1 MGHSR
6 LKQLDEAG
14 LTKVKSLEG
23 RIISCGVA
31 LEAPTRLAD
40 ISNEQLEQLKTA
52 EEEMGAIL
60 LAYSC

>member
-23 RIISCGVA
+23 RINSCVVA
-31 LEAPTRLAD
+31 LEAPTKLAD
-40 ISNEQLEQLKTA
+40 ISDEQLEQLKTA
-52 EEEMGAIL
+52 EREMGAIL

>member
-6 LKQLDEAG
+6 LKQLDEAS

-23 RIISCGVA
+23 RINSCVVA

>member
-23 RIISCGVA
+23 RISSCVVA

>member
-6 LKQLDEAG
+6 LKQLDEAR

-23 RIISCGVA
+23 RISSCVVA

-40 ISNEQLEQLKTA
+40 ISSEQLEQLKTA

>member
-1 MGHSR
+1 M
-6 LKQLDEAG
+6 
-14 LTKVKSLEG
+14 TKVKSLEG
-23 RIISCGVA
+23 RINSCVVA